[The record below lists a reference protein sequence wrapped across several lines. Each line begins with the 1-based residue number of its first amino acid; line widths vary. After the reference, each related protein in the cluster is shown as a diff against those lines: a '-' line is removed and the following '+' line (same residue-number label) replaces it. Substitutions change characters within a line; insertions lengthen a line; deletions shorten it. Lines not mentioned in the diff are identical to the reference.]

1 MQSYCLDPLNDGQ
14 YSKNADLSS
23 FSVELDLD
31 PEVFIYWMNLLKL
44 PASRPLELGLKFFVK
59 CSRKNVELIKHCKP
73 VFI

>member
-31 PEVFIYWMNLLKL
+31 PEVFIY
-44 PASRPLELGLKFFVK
+44 
-59 CSRKNVELIKHCKP
+59 
-73 VFI
+73 